1 MKILFVL
8 HLPPP
13 VHGAATVG
21 LQIKNS
27 KVVNETFDCKYI
39 NLGTSVTIEEI
50 GKRRFVKLLRYL
62 AILWKVLKAVL
73 VHQPDLCYLSMT
85 SKCTPFYKDAS
96 LAMLVKLLGVKVV
109 YHFHNKGVSVNQD
122 RFIDDL
128 LYRIVFKGSE
138 VILLSPNLYPDV
150 QKYVDSK
157 QVYYCPNGIMDVGRS
172 LKLYEDNKVV
182 QLFFLSNLMESKGV
196 YLLLEAC
203 RQLKQRKLVFQCTFV
218 GGIGDINREQFESM
232 LMKMNLTDTVRYV
245 GEKFGKEK
253 AEIFSSTDIFVHPT
267 LNDCFPLVL
276 LEAMQYSLPVVS
288 TFEGGIPDIVDD
300 GVTGF
305 LVPKN
310 DTEKLVER
318 LELLIENPDMRWR
331 MGTAAR
337 EKFEREF
344 ISDRFEKQMTH
355 ILQHIPHGN

>member
-27 KVVNETFDCKYI
+27 TIVNEAFSCEYI

-50 GKRRFVKLLRYL
+50 GKRRVVKLLRYF

-73 VHQPDLCYLSMT
+73 LHRPDLCYFSMT

-96 LAMLVKLLGVKVV
+96 LALLVKLLGGKIV

-122 RFIDDL
+122 KFIDNL
-128 LYRIVFKGSE
+128 LYRLVFKGSE
-138 VILLSPNLYPDV
+138 VVLLSSSLYPDI
-150 QKYVDSK
+150 QKYVK
-157 QVYYCPNGIMDVGRS
+157 TEHVYYCPNGIKEVEKVSGSSVGGKS
-172 LKLYEDNKVV
+172 VE
-182 QLFFLSNLMESKGV
+182 LFFLSNLMESKGV

-203 RQLKQRKLVFQCTFV
+203 KILKHKQLAFQCTFV
-218 GGIGDINREQFESM
+218 GGIGDIDKQQFVSKLQE
-232 LMKMNLTDTVRYV
+232 LDIEDCVHYL

-253 AEIFSSTDIFVHPT
+253 GDIFSKTDIFVHPT

-276 LEAMQYSLPVVS
+276 LEAMQYSLPVIS

-300 GVTGF
+300 KFTGF
-305 LVPKN
+305 LIPKN
-310 DTEKLVER
+310 DTPALVEK
-318 LELLIENPDMRWR
+318 LELLIGDADLRLK
-331 MGTAAR
+331 MGRAAR
-337 EKFEREF
+337 QKFDKEFKSDKFEMR
-344 ISDRFEKQMTH
+344 MTQ
-355 ILQHIPHGN
+355 ILHQVLINR